1 LPGTAKVIAIF
12 VLALKE
18 NAAEV
23 RASTAIKYLMWKCY
37 ETFFWKF
44 QQGAQIIQQ
53 YSRWILLSWTF
64 TFRLICQPLKKLY
77 PDLQSLQN
85 AGKL

>member
-1 LPGTAKVIAIF
+1 
-12 VLALKE
+12 
-18 NAAEV
+18 
-23 RASTAIKYLMWKCY
+23 M
-37 ETFFWKF
+37 
-44 QQGAQIIQQ
+44 IQQ

-85 AGKL
+85 AGKENLLYIFKEYAETCLFR

>member
-1 LPGTAKVIAIF
+1 MPGTAKVIAIF
-12 VLALKE
+12 VLAVKE

-23 RASTAIKYLMWKCY
+23 RASTAIKYFDVEMLRDI
-37 ETFFWKF
+37 FWKF
-44 QQGAQIIQQ
+44 QQGAQMIQQ

>member
-1 LPGTAKVIAIF
+1 
-12 VLALKE
+12 
-18 NAAEV
+18 
-23 RASTAIKYLMWKCY
+23 M
-37 ETFFWKF
+37 
-44 QQGAQIIQQ
+44 IQQ

-85 AGKL
+85 AGKLLKFLKE